1 MLHRRPLGRAVAAA
15 LVLSLLGAG
24 TSVAAAA
31 TRDVASTGS
40 DVGDCVA
47 TSCATLEYAQRQV
60 QTGDSV
66 RLAAGVYPVG
76 DATFDVDDVTYERN
90 GPGEA
95 KITLPGDSYGIRVGG
110 HDITFRD
117 LTVSSPDDTIQGD
130 TWGFTYEASGLTLD
144 RMRVQHLNQGVV
156 FGHGITVTNST
167 FTDIAGTALSLDD
180 GLASASDNVFT
191 TGGGIYVKEQA
202 TVAATGNDF
211 RGNAAG
217 DGGQGIWVDEGSAGG
232 TVTGNRFSP
241 SLDFAIHAG
250 QAIQAPDNWWG
261 CNEGG
266 ENAGCAAS
274 YDLPAE
280 NAEPHLVLGV
290 SASPNP
296 FLITGSSAITAS
308 LISSDPQSTFVG
320 GPIGAAAA
328 LSTTEGSLDDSH
340 PFFVAGVALT
350 TLRANLVGFPTVTAT
365 LDNASASS
373 TVEAIAPAVA
383 QTITFTS
390 VAPTAATVGGT
401 YALTATGG
409 ASGNPVSFSIDP
421 TSTTGACTISGA
433 TVSFTGT
440 GQCVIN
446 ANQLGNAGH
455 TAAAQQQQ
463 TVTVSPAP
471 VTSASLSPGSFAYDA
486 VNAGA
491 GGVPQSK
498 TFTLVNTGNRDITV
512 QAPTL
517 TGSDRADYVV
527 DSVDCADTLHPA
539 DRCTYVVTFAPIT
552 VDATYDAS
560 ARLHVQYAPADLAP
574 GESEL
579 APATVDSTLS
589 GRVNEAPLVFE
600 AASGQVDL
608 GSSTVAT
615 ATAPRP
621 ITFTNTGH
629 RVVRPEAVSVIGRDS
644 GSFAVTAD
652 TCTNRDIAPAG
663 SCSVA
668 VSFAPAAIGAASATL
683 HIAYGAGTGAVNVG
697 LTGTGLSK
705 PETTPVPDATLLVPS
720 GEGILPVPLLGTAPP
735 AVLPLE
741 LRKIRTPVRCLTY
754 GAATPKKSITLQAN
768 ANAKVGWTI
777 TKARGSKAWSACP
790 SAPNV
795 RRHPAAPGKATG
807 SGVVQTDA
815 TGSATVKWSTLLP
828 AKVRKAMKPG
838 LYRVTF
844 VARNVTG
851 SSPER
856 VILVRVL
863 KQKR

>member
-308 LISSDPQSTFVG
+308 LISS
-320 GPIGAAAA
+320 
-328 LSTTEGSLDDSH
+328 
-340 PFFVAGVALT
+340 
-350 TLRANLVGFPTVTAT
+350 
-365 LDNASASS
+365 
-373 TVEAIAPAVA
+373 
-383 QTITFTS
+383 
-390 VAPTAATVGGT
+390 
-401 YALTATGG
+401 
-409 ASGNPVSFSIDP
+409 
-421 TSTTGACTISGA
+421 
-433 TVSFTGT
+433 
-440 GQCVIN
+440 
-446 ANQLGNAGH
+446 
-455 TAAAQQQQ
+455 
-463 TVTVSPAP
+463 
-471 VTSASLSPGSFAYDA
+471 
-486 VNAGA
+486 
-491 GGVPQSK
+491 
-498 TFTLVNTGNRDITV
+498 
-512 QAPTL
+512 
-517 TGSDRADYVV
+517 
-527 DSVDCADTLHPA
+527 
-539 DRCTYVVTFAPIT
+539 
-552 VDATYDAS
+552 
-560 ARLHVQYAPADLAP
+560 
-574 GESEL
+574 
-579 APATVDSTLS
+579 
-589 GRVNEAPLVFE
+589 
-600 AASGQVDL
+600 
-608 GSSTVAT
+608 
-615 ATAPRP
+615 
-621 ITFTNTGH
+621 
-629 RVVRPEAVSVIGRDS
+629 
-644 GSFAVTAD
+644 
-652 TCTNRDIAPAG
+652 
-663 SCSVA
+663 
-668 VSFAPAAIGAASATL
+668 
-683 HIAYGAGTGAVNVG
+683 
-697 LTGTGLSK
+697 
-705 PETTPVPDATLLVPS
+705 
-720 GEGILPVPLLGTAPP
+720 
-735 AVLPLE
+735 
-741 LRKIRTPVRCLTY
+741 
-754 GAATPKKSITLQAN
+754 
-768 ANAKVGWTI
+768 
-777 TKARGSKAWSACP
+777 
-790 SAPNV
+790 
-795 RRHPAAPGKATG
+795 
-807 SGVVQTDA
+807 
-815 TGSATVKWSTLLP
+815 
-828 AKVRKAMKPG
+828 
-838 LYRVTF
+838 
-844 VARNVTG
+844 
-851 SSPER
+851 
-856 VILVRVL
+856 
-863 KQKR
+863 